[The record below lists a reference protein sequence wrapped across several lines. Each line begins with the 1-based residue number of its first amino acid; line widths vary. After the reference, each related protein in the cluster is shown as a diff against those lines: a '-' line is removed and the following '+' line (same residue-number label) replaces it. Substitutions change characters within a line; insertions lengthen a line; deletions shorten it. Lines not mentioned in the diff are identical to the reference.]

1 MSRAQKAALTAGV
14 AMALAVAGLSTTAD
28 ATSAKSPQAA
38 KPSATARH
46 HNSAPDKTFSPAP
59 RKAAL
64 ADAKRLEPAMSKAFG
79 FSKAQQLHV
88 KDVERDADGTLHL
101 RYTRTLGGLK
111 VFGGDFVVHVAPSG
125 KVRGADFA
133 SSNPLVLRV
142 HVPTKVSGLQAAKIT
157 ARLVHARDAKVSAA
171 KKVVW
176 AVEGIPRL
184 AWYSRVVGHDRF
196 GNPIPRA
203 VVVDARTGRRIQSWD
218 LYETARGTGHS
229 QYVGTVKINTVR
241 TGRPGHIH
249 YVLRDTARGGNF
261 AVDVH
266 NKRDVNGDGTP
277 PFRNGPIFSDKDNV
291 WGNGKPSNRQTA
303 AVDVA
308 YGVAKTWDYYKSTF
322 HRNGIANNGK
332 GTKSRVHYGT
342 AYDNAFWSDGC
353 FCMTYGD
360 GSGTFFKTVT
370 GLDVAGHE
378 MSHGVTSRTA
388 GLYYFGDQGGIN
400 EANSDIFGTM
410 VEFFAHNPKD
420 KGDYYIGDK
429 IMAPGQGKFLRRMD
443 HPSLDGV
450 SFDCWTINTGI
461 ANPHYSSG
469 PGNHFFYLLAEGS
482 GPKTIGGL
490 PHNSPTCGGAS
501 AVQGV
506 GRGKASAIW
515 YRSLTRYF
523 TSTES
528 YPDARDATIRS
539 AIDLYGANSA
549 PCAQVVKAWDAVAV
563 PEGYWTCAGKT
574 INEGANALASRG
586 FEPDNSVW
594 TVAGQAI
601 VTKNLN
607 FGLPRSGKWYAT
619 TNGLGSASNGT
630 VSQVGVTIPNTAT
643 ATLRVYL
650 LISVAA
656 SSDASVQDT
665 TGTVDITFDPDPAG
679 GPVNIGH
686 WDETSANNTYV
697 RYDLEMA
704 AFQNQTGT
712 LTITG
717 HEDNPHL
724 AGGYF
729 QAIYDDFTLTP
740 R

>member
-1 MSRAQKAALTAGV
+1 MFRAHKAVLTAGV
-14 AMALAVAGLSTTAD
+14 AMALAAAGLSTTAD
-28 ATSAKSPQAA
+28 ASSAKSQAA
-38 KPSATARH
+38 AKSSATARQ
-46 HNSAPDKTFSPAP
+46 HNSAPDKTFS
-59 RKAAL
+59 AAARRAVF
-64 ADAKRLEPAMSKAFG
+64 ADAKRREPAIAKAFG
-79 FSKAQQLHV
+79 LSKAQQLHV
-88 KDVERDADGTLHL
+88 KDVERDADGTMHL

-111 VFGGDFVVHVAPSG
+111 VFGGDFVVHVAPGGEVSS
-125 KVRGADFA
+125 ADFA
-133 SSNPLVLRV
+133 ADNPLAL
-142 HVPTKVSGLQAAKIT
+142 HAQAPTKVSALQAAKIT
-157 ARLVHARDAKVSAA
+157 AGLVHARDAKVGAA

-176 AVEGIPRL
+176 AVDGIPRL
-184 AWYSRVVGHDRF
+184 AWYNRVVGHDKY

-203 VVVDARTGRRIQSWD
+203 VVIDAGTGRRIQSWD
-218 LYETARGTGHS
+218 LYETAKGTGHS
-229 QYVGTVKINTVR
+229 QYVGNVKINTTKV
-241 TGRPGHIH
+241 GKPGHIH
-249 YVLRDTARGGNF
+249 YVLRDATRGGNF
-261 AVDVH
+261 SVDVH

-277 PFRNGPIFSDKDNV
+277 PFRAGVIFSDKDNV

-332 GTKSRVHYGT
+332 GTKSRVHYGV

-388 GLYYFGDQGGIN
+388 GLYYFGDQGGLN

-410 VEFFAHNPKD
+410 VEFFAHNSAD

-429 IMAPGQGKFLRRMD
+429 IMAAGQPHFLRRMD

-461 ANPHYSSG
+461 ADPHYSSG

-482 GPKTIGGL
+482 GPKTIGGK
-490 PHNSPTCGGAS
+490 PHNSPVCGGAP

-506 GRGKASAIW
+506 GRDKASAIW

-539 AIDLYGANSA
+539 AIDLYGAGST
-549 PCAQVVKAWDAVAV
+549 PCKQVQKAWNAVGV
-563 PEGYWTCAGKT
+563 LEQYWTCAGKT
-574 INEGANALASRG
+574 INEGANALASPG

-594 TVAGQAI
+594 TFASQGI

-619 TNGLGSASNGT
+619 TNGFGAASNGT
-630 VSQVGVTIPNTAT
+630 VSQAGVTVPDSPTAK
-643 ATLRVYL
+643 LRVYL

-656 SSDASVQDT
+656 SADASVQDT
-665 TGTVDITFDPDPAG
+665 TGTVDITFDPDG
-679 GPVNIGH
+679 GNPPVTVGH
-686 WDETSANNTYV
+686 WDQTYANNTYV
-697 RYDLEMA
+697 RYDLDMS
-704 AFQNQTGT
+704 AFQNITGT

-724 AGGYF
+724 DGGYF
-729 QAIYDDFTLTP
+729 QAMYDDFTLTP

>member
-1 MSRAQKAALTAGV
+1 MTAGV
-14 AMALAVAGLSTTAD
+14 AMALAVAGLATTAH
-28 ATSAKSPQAA
+28 ASSAKSPSAA
-38 KPSATARH
+38 KPHSTARYH
-46 HNSAPDKTFSPAP
+46 DSTPDKSFTPAT

-64 ADAKRLEPAMSKAFG
+64 AAAKRQEPAIAKAFG
-79 FSKAQQLHV
+79 LSRAQSLHV

-111 VFGGDFVVHVAPSG
+111 VFGGDFVVHVTPGG
-125 KVRGADFA
+125 KIRGADFA
-133 SSNPLVLRV
+133 SDNPLALKV
-142 HVPTKVSGLQAAKIT
+142 HVPTKVSAVRAAKIT
-157 ARLVHARDAKVSAA
+157 AGLVHARNTKVGKAT
-171 KKVVW
+171 KIVW
-176 AVEGIPRL
+176 AVDGIPRL
-184 AWYSRVVGHDRF
+184 AWYNRVVGHDKF

-203 VVVDARTGRRIQSWD
+203 VVVDARTGQRIQSWN
-218 LYETARGTGHS
+218 LYETARGLGHS
-229 QYVGTVKINTVR
+229 QYVGNVHINTKRV
-241 TGRPGHIH
+241 GKPGHIH
-249 YVLRDTARGGNF
+249 YVLRDTARGGNY

-277 PFRNGPIFSDKDNV
+277 PYRNGPIFSDKDNV

-308 YGVAKTWDYYKSTF
+308 YGVAKTWDFYKKTF

-332 GTKSRVHYGT
+332 GSKSRVHYGRN
-342 AYDNAFWSDGC
+342 YDNAFWSDGC

-360 GSGTFFKTVT
+360 GSGTFFKSVT

-388 GLYYFGDQGGIN
+388 GLYYFGDQGGLN

-410 VEFFAHNPKD
+410 VEFFAHNAKD

-429 IMAPGQGKFLRRMD
+429 IMAAGQPHFLRRMD
-443 HPSLDGV
+443 HPSLDGI
-450 SFDCWTINTGI
+450 SFNCYDRQVGI

-482 GPKTIGGL
+482 GPKTIGGK
-490 PHNSPTCGGAS
+490 PHNSPVCAGAP

-506 GRGKASAIW
+506 GRAKASAIW

-539 AIDLYGANSA
+539 AIDLYGTGSPA
-549 PCAQVVKAWDAVAV
+549 CKQVQKAWNAIAV
-563 PEGYWTCAGKT
+563 PENYWTCAGKT
-574 INEGANALASRG
+574 ITEGANVLLSPG

-594 TVAGQAI
+594 DATGQAI

-607 FGLPRSGKWYAT
+607 FGLPRSGQWYAT
-619 TNGLGSASNGT
+619 TNGLGAASNGT
-630 VSQVGVTIPNTAT
+630 ISQASVTIPNTVT
-643 ATLRVYL
+643 ATLRLYL

-656 SSDASVQDT
+656 SSDGSVTDT
-665 TGTVDITFDPDPAG
+665 TGTVDVTFDQDPPG
-679 GPVNIGH
+679 GGAVNIGH
-686 WDETSANNTYV
+686 WDETYANNTYV
-697 RYDLEMA
+697 RYNLDVSALA
-704 AFQNQTGT
+704 GQTGT

-724 AGGYF
+724 SGGYF

-740 R
+740 Q